1 MQRTAIYSGSIEAG
15 IVWAC
20 SDEALG
26 FGRLPKGLPPAKASL
41 IKWADWSAEDFLTAD
56 EGTVLGSE
64 LVDSASDGAGCCC
77 CALLWVSLFNSDFEI
92 YKKDTDFKMQ
102 IRDKCSTDGQL
113 V

>member
-1 MQRTAIYSGSIEAG
+1 MEAG

-26 FGRLPKGLPPAKASL
+26 FGGPPKGFPPAKASL
-41 IKWADWSAEDFLTAD
+41 MKWAEGSAEDFLAAD

-64 LVDSASDGAGCCC
+64 VVDSASDGAGCCC
-77 CALLWVSLFNSDFEI
+77 CGGLWESLFSSDFEI
-92 YKKDTDFKMQ
+92 YRKDTDFKMQ
-102 IRDKCSTDGQL
+102 IRDKTECYLCSTHGQL